1 MTIKTEAV
9 GQVRR
14 FNRLVT
20 QRVGALNDRFL
31 ARERPLAEA
40 RVLWE
45 IGREGCD
52 VRALRAR
59 LDLDSGHLSRL
70 LRALEA
76 DGLIRVV
83 PSAVDGRVRTAQ
95 LTAAGLTERTELDHR
110 SDALARSFLEP
121 LSARQRERLLAAM
134 GDVERLISAA
144 LVELRPT
151 DPAHPDAKA
160 CFSRYFAELE
170 RRANSR
176 LDPATLI
183 AAKPHELRPP
193 AGLLLL
199 AYLRSEPIGCGA
211 VKHHA
216 DGPSEIK
223 RMWVAETARGLGI
236 GRRLLAELE
245 ASAARSGATRTRLE
259 TNRTLTEAIT
269 LYRSAGYVEVAAF
282 NDEPFADHWFEKRLV
297 REAPRSRST
306 ALGRELGNHLDG

>member
-1 MTIKTEAV
+1 MALETEAV
-9 GQVRR
+9 GRVRR

-20 QRVGALNDRFL
+20 QRVGALNDHFL

-45 IGREGCD
+45 IGREGCE
-52 VRALRAR
+52 VRVLRAR
-59 LDLDSGHLSRL
+59 LELDSGHLSRL

-83 PSAVDGRVRTAQ
+83 PSPVDGRVRTAQ
-95 LTAAGLTERTELDHR
+95 LTPAGLAERFELDRR
-110 SDALARSFLEP
+110 SDNLARSFLEP
-121 LSARQRERLLAAM
+121 LSARQRDRLLAAM
-134 GDVERLISAA
+134 GDVERLITAA

-160 CFSRYFAELE
+160 CFQHYFVELE
-170 RRANSR
+170 RRSNSR

-193 AGLLLL
+193 AGLLLI
-199 AYLRSEPIGCGA
+199 AYLRSEPVGCGA

-216 DGPSEIK
+216 DEPSEIK
-223 RMWVAETARGLGI
+223 RMWVAEMARGLGI

-245 ASAARSGATRTRLE
+245 ASAARSGATSVRLE
-259 TNRTLTEAIT
+259 TNRRLTEAT
-269 LYRSAGYVEVAAF
+269 SLYRSAGYLEVAAF

-297 REAPRSRST
+297 REALP
-306 ALGRELGNHLDG
+306 

>member
-1 MTIKTEAV
+1 METEAV
-9 GQVRR
+9 GRVRR

-20 QRVGALNDRFL
+20 QRVGALNDHFL

-45 IGREGCD
+45 IGREGCE
-52 VRALRAR
+52 VRVLRAR
-59 LDLDSGHLSRL
+59 LELDSGHLSRL

-83 PSAVDGRVRTAQ
+83 PSPVDGRVRTAQ
-95 LTAAGLTERTELDHR
+95 LTPAGLAERSELDRR
-110 SDALARSFLEP
+110 SDNLARSLLEP
-121 LSARQRERLLAAM
+121 LNPSQRDRLLAAM
-134 GDVERLISAA
+134 SDVERLLTAA

-151 DPAHPDAKA
+151 DPAQPDAKA
-160 CFSRYFAELE
+160 CFQHYFVELE
-170 RRANSR
+170 RRSNSC

-193 AGLLLL
+193 AGLLLV
-199 AYLRSEPIGCGA
+199 AYLHSEPVGCGA

-216 DGPSEIK
+216 DAPSEIK

-245 ASAARSGATRTRLE
+245 ASAARSGATRARLE
-259 TNRTLTEAIT
+259 TNRRLTEAIS
-269 LYRSAGYVEVAAF
+269 LYRSADYVEVAAF

-297 REAPRSRST
+297 REALS
-306 ALGRELGNHLDG
+306 

>member
-1 MTIKTEAV
+1 METEAV
-9 GQVRR
+9 GRVRR

-20 QRVGALNDRFL
+20 QRVGALNDHFL

-45 IGREGCD
+45 IGREGCE
-52 VRALRAR
+52 VRVLRAR
-59 LDLDSGHLSRL
+59 LELDSGHLSRL

-83 PSAVDGRVRTAQ
+83 PSPVDGRVRTAQ
-95 LTAAGLTERTELDHR
+95 LTPAGLAERSELDRR
-110 SDALARSFLEP
+110 SDNLARSLLEP
-121 LSARQRERLLAAM
+121 LNPSQRDRLLAAM
-134 GDVERLISAA
+134 GDVERLLTAA
-144 LVELRPT
+144 LVELRST
-151 DPAHPDAKA
+151 DPAQPDAKA
-160 CFSRYFAELE
+160 CFQHYFVELE
-170 RRANSR
+170 RRSNSC

-183 AAKPHELRPP
+183 AAKPHGLRPP
-193 AGLLLL
+193 AGLLLV
-199 AYLRSEPIGCGA
+199 AYLHSEPVGCGA

-216 DGPSEIK
+216 DAPSEIK

-245 ASAARSGATRTRLE
+245 ASAARSGATRARLE
-259 TNRTLTEAIT
+259 TNRRLTEAIS

-297 REAPRSRST
+297 REALS
-306 ALGRELGNHLDG
+306 

>member
-1 MTIKTEAV
+1 MALETEAV
-9 GQVRR
+9 GRVRR

-20 QRVGALNDRFL
+20 QRVGALNDHFL
-31 ARERPLAEA
+31 ARDRPLAEA

-45 IGREGCD
+45 IGREGCE
-52 VRALRAR
+52 VRVLRAR
-59 LDLDSGHLSRL
+59 LELDSGHLSRL

-83 PSAVDGRVRTAQ
+83 PSPVDGRVRTAQ
-95 LTAAGLTERTELDHR
+95 LTPAGLAERSELDRR
-110 SDALARSFLEP
+110 SDNLARSLLEP
-121 LSARQRERLLAAM
+121 LNASQRDRLLAAM
-134 GDVERLISAA
+134 GDVERLLTAA

-151 DPAHPDAKA
+151 DPVHADAKA
-160 CFSRYFAELE
+160 CFQHYFVELE
-170 RRANSR
+170 RRSNSR

-193 AGLLLL
+193 AGLLLV
-199 AYLRSEPIGCGA
+199 AYLHSEPVGCGA

-216 DGPSEIK
+216 DAPSEIK

-245 ASAARSGATRTRLE
+245 ASAARSGATRARLE
-259 TNRTLTEAIT
+259 TNRRLTEAIS
-269 LYRSAGYVEVAAF
+269 LYRSTGYVEVAAF

-297 REAPRSRST
+297 REALP
-306 ALGRELGNHLDG
+306 

>member
-1 MTIKTEAV
+1 MALETEAV
-9 GQVRR
+9 GRVRR

-20 QRVGALNDRFL
+20 QRVGALNDHFL
-31 ARERPLAEA
+31 ARDRPLAEA

-45 IGREGCD
+45 IGREGCE
-52 VRALRAR
+52 VRVLRAR
-59 LDLDSGHLSRL
+59 LELDSGHLSRL

-83 PSAVDGRVRTAQ
+83 PSPVDGRVRTAQ
-95 LTAAGLTERTELDHR
+95 LTPAGLAERSELDRR
-110 SDALARSFLEP
+110 SDNLARSLLEP
-121 LSARQRERLLAAM
+121 LNASQRDRLLAAM
-134 GDVERLISAA
+134 GDVERLLTAA

-151 DPAHPDAKA
+151 DPVHPDAKA
-160 CFSRYFAELE
+160 CFQHYFVELE
-170 RRANSR
+170 RRSNSR

-193 AGLLLL
+193 AGLLLV
-199 AYLRSEPIGCGA
+199 AYLYSEPVGCGA

-216 DGPSEIK
+216 DAPSEIK

-245 ASAARSGATRTRLE
+245 ASAAHSGATRARLE
-259 TNRTLTEAIT
+259 TNRRLTEAIS
-269 LYRSAGYVEVAAF
+269 LYRSTGYVEVAAF

-297 REAPRSRST
+297 REALS
-306 ALGRELGNHLDG
+306 

>member
-1 MTIKTEAV
+1 MTVETEAV
-9 GQVRR
+9 GRVRR

-20 QRVGALNDRFL
+20 QRIGALNDHFL
-31 ARERPLAEA
+31 ARERPLTEA

-45 IGREGCD
+45 IGREGCE
-52 VRALRAR
+52 VRLLRAR
-59 LDLDSGHLSRL
+59 LELDSGHLSRL

-83 PSAVDGRVRTAQ
+83 PSPVDGRVRTAH
-95 LTAAGLTERTELDHR
+95 LTPAGLAERSELDRR
-110 SDALARSFLEP
+110 SDNLARSFLEP
-121 LSARQRERLLAAM
+121 LSPRQRDRLLAAM
-134 GDVERLISAA
+134 GDVERLITAA

-151 DPAHPDAKA
+151 DPAHPDATA
-160 CFSRYFAELE
+160 CFQHYFVELE
-170 RRANSR
+170 RRSNSR

-193 AGLLLL
+193 GGLLLV
-199 AYLRSEPIGCGA
+199 AYLRSEPVGCGA

-216 DGPSEIK
+216 DAPSEIK

-245 ASAARSGATRTRLE
+245 ASAARSGATRARLE
-259 TNRTLTEAIT
+259 TNRRLTEAIS

-282 NDEPFADHWFEKRLV
+282 NDEPFADQWFEKRL
-297 REAPRSRST
+297 P
-306 ALGRELGNHLDG
+306 